1 MGYGITRAI
10 PMGIIG
16 FVLGAA
22 LVVLIRALQSMTEVW
37 NAQLGLT
44 MGGLFATIFFLWGVG
59 GLSGKMAGHHV
70 HEPEEDEFGNE
81 LPVEEHHHEE
91 LSPSGILQEQIWTI
105 GFWVTIICIGV
116 FLFAAIPGGFG
127 YTISSDPAANK
138 NTIGFFTFELPN
150 GDVLVVS
157 QLVAFVF
164 VVIFTMASLLVAAWL
179 IAQALFGLN
188 RGVKVV
194 KVVGNQPLTAL
205 PESTPAGLL
214 GAGEGADAAAV
225 AKPAGFDWRRLIIAI
240 VTGLVLYQL
249 FWHALVGWILPWE
262 PLRTVASLSNAVLL
276 PILIFY
282 TKGVLWTIGYVARFF
297 AWLLRFLPSVLG
309 QK

>member
-22 LVVLIRALQSMTEVW
+22 LVVLLRALQSMTEVW

-70 HEPEEDEFGNE
+70 QEPEEDEFGNE
-81 LPVEEHHHEE
+81 LPVEEHHHDE
-91 LSPSGILQEQIWTI
+91 LSPNGILQEQIWTI
-105 GFWVTIICIGV
+105 GFWVTIISIGL
-116 FLFAAIPGGFG
+116 FLFSAIPGGFG
-127 YTISSDPAANK
+127 YTLSTDSAANR
-138 NTIGFFTFELPN
+138 NTIGYFTFVLPN
-150 GDVLVVS
+150 GDEVVVS
-157 QLVAFVF
+157 QLVAFVLF
-164 VVIFTMASLLVAAWL
+164 VVFTMGSLLVTAWL
-179 IAQALFGLN
+179 IAKGLTALN
-188 RGVKVV
+188 RGVKTA
-194 KVVGNQPLTAL
+194 KVVGNQPLNAL
-205 PESTPAGLL
+205 PEASPAGLL
-214 GAGEGADAAAV
+214 TAGDGAEAAAV
-225 AKPAGFDWRRLIIAI
+225 AKPAFDWRRLIIAI

-249 FWHALVGWILPWE
+249 FWHALVGWIIPGE
-262 PLRTVASLSNAVLL
+262 PIRTVASAVNAVLL

-282 TKGVLWTIGYVARFF
+282 TKRVLWTIGYVARGV
-297 AWLLRFLPSVLG
+297 AWLLRGLPSFLG